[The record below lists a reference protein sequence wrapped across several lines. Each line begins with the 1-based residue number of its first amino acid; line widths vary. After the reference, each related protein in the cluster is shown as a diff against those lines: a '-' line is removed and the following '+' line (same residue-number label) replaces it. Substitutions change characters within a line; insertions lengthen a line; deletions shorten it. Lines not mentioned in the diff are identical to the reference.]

1 MLKPYTIPLLC
12 TASLLAS
19 SLHAEPLTI
28 THYLTAVEQHSPQLQ
43 SAQQEVISAQ
53 AEIGIARL
61 RPDPELMFSSERER
75 IRSGEPRPSTRGLE
89 LSWELETGGKRGA
102 RIRSAQSGV
111 QLAKAGQYDTRQQ
124 LLAEAAEAFIQSCHD
139 QLALERKQDTLA
151 AFERIEQAN
160 ALRHQAGDIGG
171 VEWLQS
177 RLERDR
183 FAAEVRQA
191 KAEARAS
198 YLALMVPLGRA
209 LDEVF
214 GNTDIPL
221 QCDFLQTAAT
231 IEIAPLPQ
239 LIARSH
245 EQRSDLLAAQAAL
258 EYAQSQVNVTR
269 SERWVNPTLAIGTE
283 RTRATPEGINF
294 SGDAFDPAP
303 ASRTLMLSLSVP
315 LPLSKLNRGEMI
327 QAESAV
333 TQAML
338 ELQHTRIALE
348 ADVRSAW
355 ALYQSAL
362 DTAQQYQSGMLEDA
376 RRVLD
381 GMQFSYQN
389 GAASLLELM
398 SAQHDMDETVL
409 EALTAQ
415 TELARAIIQ
424 LQLSSGQRP
433 WL

>member
-1 MLKPYTIPLLC
+1 
-12 TASLLAS
+12 
-19 SLHAEPLTI
+19 
-28 THYLTAVEQHSPQLQ
+28 
-43 SAQQEVISAQ
+43 
-53 AEIGIARL
+53 
-61 RPDPELMFSSERER
+61 
-75 IRSGEPRPSTRGLE
+75 
-89 LSWELETGGKRGA
+89 
-102 RIRSAQSGV
+102 
-111 QLAKAGQYDTRQQ
+111 
-124 LLAEAAEAFIQSCHD
+124 
-139 QLALERKQDTLA
+139 
-151 AFERIEQAN
+151 
-160 ALRHQAGDIGG
+160 
-171 VEWLQS
+171 
-177 RLERDR
+177 
-183 FAAEVRQA
+183 
-191 KAEARAS
+191 
-198 YLALMVPLGRA
+198 MVPLGRA

-239 LIARSH
+239 LITRSH
-245 EQRSDLLAAQAAL
+245 EQRSDVLVAQAAL

-294 SGDAFDPAP
+294 TGDAFDPTP

-315 LPLSKLNRGEMI
+315 LPLSKFNRGEMI

-381 GMQFSYQN
+381 GMQLSYQN

-398 SAQHDMDETVL
+398 SAQHDMDEAIL

-415 TELARAIIQ
+415 SELARAIIQ
-424 LQLSSGQRP
+424 LQLNTGQRP
-433 WL
+433 SL